1 MGEISQNHELGP
13 KAITSSSAVPKE
25 RHSVVLW
32 PPGHALQMNRMLSA
46 QRIRA
51 GRGLLGL
58 SRGDLAVVHDI
69 PRRRLRQSSRE
80 RPMRPST
87 LRKLA
92 QTFTAHW
99 LVCNARCPPPHAVVK
114 AVCVAPGWV
123 GRGFARRIVTL
134 QDSSPSSNLSD

>member
-1 MGEISQNHELGP
+1 MGEISQNHERGP

-46 QRIRA
+46 QRISA

-80 RPMRPST
+80 RPM
-87 LRKLA
+87 L
-92 QTFTAHW
+92 
-99 LVCNARCPPPHAVVK
+99 
-114 AVCVAPGWV
+114 
-123 GRGFARRIVTL
+123 GFRHYA
-134 QDSSPSSNLSD
+134 SSPKLSQPIGSFVTQGARHLTP